1 MRVLIVDTNAPEG
14 RKLAAQIED
23 LLPTA
28 DVILYK
34 QADGAIAGVSEHRPD
49 VVIATHAPPAL
60 DAPDF
65 LSRVRDLPDVD
76 PKVVGL
82 LDGPDADLSVR
93 LVDAGATIVIAR
105 PVDRTDLRM
114 VLRHRAAG
122 VP

>member
-1 MRVLIVDTNAPEG
+1 MRVLIVDTDPPEG
-14 RKLAAQIED
+14 RRLAAQIED

-34 QADGAIAGVSEHRPD
+34 QADGAIAGVGEHRPD
-49 VVIATHAPPAL
+49 VVIAAHAPPGL

-65 LSRVRDLPDVD
+65 LSRVRELQDAD
-76 PKVVGL
+76 PKLVGL
-82 LDGPDADLSVR
+82 LDAPDPELSVR
-93 LVDAGATIVIAR
+93 LVDSGVTVVIAR